1 MAPFGLALFGD
12 SGDASLPDR
21 IEPCARGN
29 DAAFEKFIDG
39 ALVRIY
45 NESSARTAD
54 GKALRASCKPL
65 LGAPHSHI
73 RGAIP
78 EAWSKPRPA
87 ANDEKGFDSIL
98 CLEII
103 GYCLRNP
110 QTCACVLRGMPQ
122 VCRNRHLCRPP
133 PCGCLSSQSKLSH
146 VQPVALL
153 DGGPAEAAPLC
164 ASDDLMSCLLACR
177 FPASVHAVMA
187 LSIRQV
193 MVCAPLVGLAITF
206 SSVIV

>member
-21 IEPCARGN
+21 IEPCAKGN

-65 LGAPHSHI
+65 LGAPHSHR

-78 EAWSKPRPA
+78 EAWSKPRPGCQRREGVRF
-87 ANDEKGFDSIL
+87 NIV
-98 CLEII
+98 LENHRI
-103 GYCLRNP
+103 
-110 QTCACVLRGMPQ
+110 
-122 VCRNRHLCRPP
+122 
-133 PCGCLSSQSKLSH
+133 
-146 VQPVALL
+146 
-153 DGGPAEAAPLC
+153 
-164 ASDDLMSCLLACR
+164 LLAEPSDLRLRPAWDATGVSEPPFVPTSALRLPFVAVEAVACTASGSPGWWTCR
-177 FPASVHAVMA
+177 SRAS
-187 LSIRQV
+187 LCI
-193 MVCAPLVGLAITF
+193 G
-206 SSVIV
+206 